1 MRLNRLMTAI
11 RPSCKLWWTIDTTKA
26 DILRTTDTSFVD
38 NPPALG
44 SRQAPSTNNHASVN
58 GRTPRG
64 QSSELL
70 ERVKGKEVDD
80 RADLPGLVPAVE
92 EGALLERETLEDPTA
107 Q

>member
-1 MRLNRLMTAI
+1 MVARRAG
-11 RPSCKLWWTIDTTKA
+11 R
-26 DILRTTDTSFVD
+26 
-38 NPPALG
+38 
-44 SRQAPSTNNHASVN
+44 AP
-58 GRTPRG
+58 
-64 QSSELL
+64 ELL